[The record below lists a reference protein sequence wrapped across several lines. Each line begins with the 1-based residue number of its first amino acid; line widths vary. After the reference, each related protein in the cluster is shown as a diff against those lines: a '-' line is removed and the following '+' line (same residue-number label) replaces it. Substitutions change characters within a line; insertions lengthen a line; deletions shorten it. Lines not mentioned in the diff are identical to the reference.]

1 MKNEKTKA
9 EKRPNVISE
18 EFSQPKEF
26 AEALLGVRNNGT
38 IVYFCQEKQNEIP
51 KRDHRYSKS
60 GSGLV
65 GVVAVPFFSFL
76 NFK

>member
-1 MKNEKTKA
+1 MKNDKTKA
-9 EKRPNVISE
+9 EELPNVISE

-38 IVYFCQEKQNEIP
+38 IVYFCQKKQNEIS

-65 GVVAVPFFSFL
+65 GVVACRFFLFE
-76 NFK
+76 F

>member
-1 MKNEKTKA
+1 M
-9 EKRPNVISE
+9 
-18 EFSQPKEF
+18 
-26 AEALLGVRNNGT
+26 GVRNNGT

-65 GVVAVPFFSFL
+65 GVVAFRFFLF
-76 NFK
+76 